1 MQVYIFMKGWYNN
14 IIMYEGKGG
23 DEMRRLWK
31 KIWEAFISG
40 DKILLLLCLVT
51 SCLGCIVIASAT
63 SHHESLRYVFIQ
75 IGAVAIGVIFY
86 VAVSCI
92 DLEFVSEHR
101 MALVAFN
108 IVLLLLLIPFGVDYN
123 SGNKSWLDFPFLPVA
138 IQPAELCKI
147 TFILILA
154 STMARNQRKISSL
167 KSILAMG
174 FHLGLLFGTN
184 MVLSKDAGVSLIFV
198 FIFIGMA
205 FAGGVHFFW
214 FGAGGAILASA
225 APLVWFKLMSPHQ
238 KSRIKVL
245 FDPTIDP
252 LGINE
257 RYHTKR
263 SLLSLTGGGLMGQGL
278 FNGNRTQIGAL
289 PAQHTDYIFS
299 AIGEE
304 MGYVGCVLVLLLLV
318 AIIVR
323 CVQVGTR
330 SQDYL
335 RRLVCFGAAT
345 ALIFQVCSNVGMC
358 IGVTPVIGLTLP
370 FVSYGGSSV
379 VSLYAML
386 GLVSGIYAPPAPRSH
401 ERYIRPY

>member
-1 MQVYIFMKGWYNN
+1 
-14 IIMYEGKGG
+14 
-23 DEMRRLWK
+23 MRRIGK
-31 KIWEAFISG
+31 KIWNAFMST
-40 DKILLLLCLVT
+40 DKILLLLCLVA
-51 SCLGCIVIASAT
+51 SCLGCIAIASAT
-63 SHHESLRYVFIQ
+63 SHHETLRYVFIQ
-75 IGAVAIGVIFY
+75 IGAIAIGVIFY
-86 VAVSCI
+86 VLVSCI

-101 MALVAFN
+101 LVLVIFN
-108 IVLLLLLIPFGVDYN
+108 IVLLLLLIPFGVDYS
-123 SGNKSWLDFPFLPVA
+123 SGNKSWLDFPFLPFA

-154 STMARNQRKISSL
+154 SVMAGNQRKISSF
-167 KSILAMG
+167 KSVLTMAL
-174 FHLGLLFGTN
+174 HLGLLVGTN

-198 FIFIGMA
+198 FIFLGMA
-205 FAGGVHFFW
+205 FSGGVNLGW
-214 FGAGGAILASA
+214 FGLGGGILAAA
-225 APLVWFKLMSPHQ
+225 APLLWFKLMSPHQ
-238 KSRIKVL
+238 KSRIMVL

-252 LGINE
+252 LGIDE

-263 SLLSLTGGGLMGQGL
+263 SLLSLTGGGLLGQGL

-304 MGYVGCVLVLLLLV
+304 MGYVGCILVLLLLL
-318 AIIVR
+318 AIIIR

-370 FVSYGGSSV
+370 FISYGGSSI

-386 GLVSGIYAPPAPRSH
+386 GLVSGVYARPAPRSH
-401 ERYIRPY
+401 ELYVRPY